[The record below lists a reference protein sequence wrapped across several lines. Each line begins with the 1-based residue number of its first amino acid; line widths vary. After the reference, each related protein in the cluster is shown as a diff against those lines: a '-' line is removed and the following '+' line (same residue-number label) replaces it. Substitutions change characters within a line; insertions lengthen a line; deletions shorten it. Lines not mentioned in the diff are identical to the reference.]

1 MFWDMPILVGLE
13 SSPAQFFRAGQCLQV
28 LAKLKV
34 VDDCRSFI
42 NVVRPM
48 INRPQFH
55 LQTLH
60 YWMFIAVAVPY
71 NHITTCSQLHLLVRS
86 PPDPPRKQQ
95 HTLFQDLHL
104 ELAYAD
110 RLRQAEDSN
119 GKPTGL
125 RNCDDDLRKPDHR
138 LP

>member
-1 MFWDMPILVGLE
+1 MLVYQRV
-13 SSPAQFFRAGQCLQV
+13 SSVVLGYAHPCRLGVERRSFFVLQCLQV
-28 LAKLKV
+28 FAKLKV

-86 PPDPPRKQQ
+86 LPEPPKKTTT
-95 HTLFQDLHL
+95 HTVVGPAFGAGVCRSLATGGRFQW
-104 ELAYAD
+104 EAD
-110 RLRQAEDSN
+110 RSKKL
-119 GKPTGL
+119 
-125 RNCDDDLRKPDHR
+125 
-138 LP
+138 